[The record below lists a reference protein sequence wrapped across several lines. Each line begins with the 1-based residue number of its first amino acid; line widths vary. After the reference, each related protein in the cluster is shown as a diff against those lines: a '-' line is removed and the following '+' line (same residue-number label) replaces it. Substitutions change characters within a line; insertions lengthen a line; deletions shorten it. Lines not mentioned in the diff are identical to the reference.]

1 MLQQTRKSRVNW
13 TQADG
18 RTQPTGKPKHEIAMY
33 NQTEYGLAYALIFG
47 LLTLGLIVVC
57 IPRPRKK
64 DLYEIGRA
72 HV

>member
-1 MLQQTRKSRVNW
+1 
-13 TQADG
+13 
-18 RTQPTGKPKHEIAMY
+18 MY

-64 DLYEIGRA
+64 DLYDPKTQKKRRKPGSSY
-72 HV
+72 